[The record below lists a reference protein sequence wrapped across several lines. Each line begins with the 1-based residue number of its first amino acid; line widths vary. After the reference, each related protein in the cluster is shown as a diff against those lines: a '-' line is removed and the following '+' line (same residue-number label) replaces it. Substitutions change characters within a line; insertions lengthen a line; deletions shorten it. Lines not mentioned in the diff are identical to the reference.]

1 MYTFEE
7 HDYEAERVLN
17 SLTQYTKS
25 GNATWRITDYNPIGC
40 LPADIVE
47 NKKDSPS
54 LVCHTISAIG
64 ITPEGSWNVHIMESI
79 YLSSGKG
86 DIDITLSDDFTESLL
101 SLGDSEEEY
110 ADCTAGNIVIHFK
123 DSPVLMFAQV
133 VLPVLVEA
141 AAPIFNS
148 YTWYDF
154 EGCVIIPPSDRRTLV
169 FRLTKRLAKGRRI
182 ADFHKMVFDMNFREQ
197 LKKELL

>member
-86 DIDITLSDDFTESLL
+86 DIDITLSDDFTDSLL
-101 SLGDSEEEY
+101 SLNGSDEY
-110 ADCTAGNIVIHFK
+110 ADCTADNIATHFK
-123 DSPVLMFAQV
+123 DSPVLTFAQV
-133 VLPVLVEA
+133 VLPVLMEA

-148 YTWYDF
+148 WYDF
-154 EGCVIIPPSDRRTLV
+154 EGCVIIPPSDRRTMV

>member
-86 DIDITLSDDFTESLL
+86 DIDL
-101 SLGDSEEEY
+101 SLM
-110 ADCTAGNIVIHFK
+110 T
-123 DSPVLMFAQV
+123 LQ
-133 VLPVLVEA
+133 
-141 AAPIFNS
+141 
-148 YTWYDF
+148 
-154 EGCVIIPPSDRRTLV
+154 IPC
-169 FRLTKRLAKGRRI
+169 FRLMAVTSMPIALLTTSLHTSRIRLSSRSPKSSFLSLWRPQHLFLTATPG
-182 ADFHKMVFDMNFREQ
+182 MT
-197 LKKELL
+197 LKAVL

>member
-86 DIDITLSDDFTESLL
+86 DIDITLSDDFTDSLL
-101 SLGDSEEEY
+101 SLDGSDEY
-110 ADCTAGNIVIHFK
+110 ADCTADNIATHFK
-123 DSPVLMFAQV
+123 DSPVLTFAQV
-133 VLPVLVEA
+133 VLPVLMEA

-154 EGCVIIPPSDRRTLV
+154 EGCVIIPPSDRRTMV

>member
-86 DIDITLSDDFTESLL
+86 DIDITLSDDFTDSLL
-101 SLGDSEEEY
+101 SLDGSDEY
-110 ADCTAGNIVIHFK
+110 ADCTADNIATHFK
-123 DSPVLMFAQV
+123 DSPVLTFAQV
-133 VLPVLVEA
+133 VLPVLMEA

>member
-1 MYTFEE
+1 
-7 HDYEAERVLN
+7 
-17 SLTQYTKS
+17 
-25 GNATWRITDYNPIGC
+25 
-40 LPADIVE
+40 
-47 NKKDSPS
+47 
-54 LVCHTISAIG
+54 
-64 ITPEGSWNVHIMESI
+64 MESI

-86 DIDITLSDDFTESLL
+86 DIDITLSDDFTDSLL
-101 SLGDSEEEY
+101 SLDGSEEF
-110 ADCTAGNIVIHFK
+110 ADCTADNIATHFK

-133 VLPVLVEA
+133 VLPVLMEA

-154 EGCVIIPPSDRRTLV
+154 EGCVIIPPSDRRTMV

>member
-86 DIDITLSDDFTESLL
+86 DIDITLSDDFTDSLL
-101 SLGDSEEEY
+101 SLNGSDEY
-110 ADCTAGNIVIHFK
+110 ADCTADNIATHFK
-123 DSPVLMFAQV
+123 DSPVLTFAQV
-133 VLPVLVEA
+133 VLPVLMEA

-154 EGCVIIPPSDRRTLV
+154 EGCVIIPPSDRRTMV

>member
-40 LPADIVE
+40 LPADIAE

-86 DIDITLSDDFTESLL
+86 DIDITLSDDFTDSLL
-101 SLGDSEEEY
+101 SLDGSEEY
-110 ADCTAGNIVIHFK
+110 ADCTADNIATHFK

-133 VLPVLVEA
+133 VLPVLMEA

-154 EGCVIIPPSDRRTLV
+154 EGCVIIPPSDRRTMV

-182 ADFHKMVFDMNFREQ
+182 ADLVFDMNFREQ

>member
-7 HDYEAERVLN
+7 HDYESERVLN

-86 DIDITLSDDFTESLL
+86 DIDITLSDDFTDSLL
-101 SLGDSEEEY
+101 SLDGSDEY
-110 ADCTAGNIVIHFK
+110 ADCTADNIATHFK
-123 DSPVLMFAQV
+123 DSPVLTFAQV
-133 VLPVLVEA
+133 VLPVLMEA

-154 EGCVIIPPSDRRTLV
+154 EGCVIIPPSDRRTMV

>member
-86 DIDITLSDDFTESLL
+86 DIDITLSDDFTDSLL
-101 SLGDSEEEY
+101 SLDGSDEY
-110 ADCTAGNIVIHFK
+110 ADCTADNIATHFK
-123 DSPVLMFAQV
+123 DSPVLTFAQV
-133 VLPVLVEA
+133 VLPVLMEA

-154 EGCVIIPPSDRRTLV
+154 EGCVIIPPSDRRTMV

-182 ADFHKMVFDMNFREQ
+182 ADFPKMVFDMNFREQ

>member
-86 DIDITLSDDFTESLL
+86 DIDITLSDDFTDSLL
-101 SLGDSEEEY
+101 SLDGSDEY
-110 ADCTAGNIVIHFK
+110 ADCTADNIATHFK
-123 DSPVLMFAQV
+123 DSPVLTFAQV
-133 VLPVLVEA
+133 VLPVLMEA

-154 EGCVIIPPSDRRTLV
+154 EGCVIIPPSDRRTMV

-197 LKKELL
+197 LNSK

>member
-40 LPADIVE
+40 LPADIAE

-86 DIDITLSDDFTESLL
+86 DIDITLSDDFTDSLL
-101 SLGDSEEEY
+101 SLD
-110 ADCTAGNIVIHFK
+110 ADCTADNIATHFK

-133 VLPVLVEA
+133 VLPVLMEA

-154 EGCVIIPPSDRRTLV
+154 EGCVIIPPSDRRTMV

>member
-7 HDYEAERVLN
+7 HDYEADRVLN

-86 DIDITLSDDFTESLL
+86 DIDITLSDDFTDSLL
-101 SLGDSEEEY
+101 SLDGSDEY
-110 ADCTAGNIVIHFK
+110 ADCTADNIATHFK
-123 DSPVLMFAQV
+123 DSPVLTFAQV
-133 VLPVLVEA
+133 VLPVLMEA

-154 EGCVIIPPSDRRTLV
+154 EGCVIIPPSDRRTMV